1 MNKRIIKPL
10 PTMSVGARYYM
21 LHPKVNIGGSTLLSR
36 PEAILSKKQYDLEVA
51 TYEWA
56 LKQVESNLDRIRAAN
71 TKLAPMAFSED
82 QKIRN
87 MAERAKLDLQ
97 DAHFRRAWLKRG
109 LAHIHRLWDA
119 TKVHVLAM
127 EALKDTI
134 KAAQSQ
140 AQAEAIIEK
149 MKSLAK
155 AANAAGAET
164 TQVLIEQ
171 DSDAAKAGLMP
182 PSKPVEPTD
191 AGKVP
196 SVTDLSPIQSAVD
209 VLAERSSVQAYGAD
223 EDKPS
228 FWEQYGLYIAGGCAA
243 GLIYF
248 NWRRTRA
255 QG

>member
-21 LHPKVNIGGSTLLSR
+21 LHPKVRIGGSTLLSR
-36 PEAILSKKQYDLEVA
+36 PDAILSKKQYDLEVA
-51 TYEWA
+51 TFEWA
-56 LKQVESNLDRIRAAN
+56 IKQVESNLDRIREAN
-71 TKLAPMAFSED
+71 AKLAPMAFSDD

-97 DAHFRRAWLKRG
+97 DAQFRREWLKRG

-127 EALKDTI
+127 EAMKDSI
-134 KAAQSQ
+134 RMAKSR

-149 MKSLAK
+149 MKTLAK
-155 AANAAGAET
+155 NANAASIDIA
-164 TQVLIEQ
+164 QVLIEQ
-171 DSDAAKAGLMP
+171 DSDAAKAGLLP
-182 PSKPVEPTD
+182 PVVEVEPTD

-196 SVTDLSPIQSAVD
+196 SVTDLSPIQSAVE
-209 VLAERSSVQAYGAD
+209 VLTERSSTQTYGAD
-223 EDKPS
+223 EAEPS
-228 FWEQYGLYIAGGCAA
+228 FWKQYGLYIAGGCAA
-243 GLIYF
+243 GLLYF
-248 NWRRTRA
+248 NWRRTHA